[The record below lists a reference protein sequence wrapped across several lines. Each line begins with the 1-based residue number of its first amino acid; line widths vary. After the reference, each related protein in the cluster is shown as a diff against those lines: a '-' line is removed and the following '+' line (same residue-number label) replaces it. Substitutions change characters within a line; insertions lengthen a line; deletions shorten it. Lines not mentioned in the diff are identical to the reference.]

1 MKLNKGEYITL
12 YLKGDNIMLKM
23 SNLFKNNEYE
33 ALFRFA
39 YAPEKFIKIDDFNF
53 DEFKNEIIAGICK
66 DVVIDLKYGDYT
78 TRLKRRPRISFE
90 ECFKSKEHMIVF
102 FLLFGFDFSIRVHG
116 CGDFKENIL
125 EITESTED
133 ITELAVA
140 WKRKMFS
147 IIDSLKDL
155 SVEQKVFAKTSVI
168 ELWRTMNILEA
179 PEEDL
184 EDLAY
189 VD

>member
-1 MKLNKGEYITL
+1 
-12 YLKGDNIMLKM
+12 MLKI

-39 YAPEKFIKIDDFNF
+39 YAPESFVKIDDFNF
-53 DEFKNEIIAGICK
+53 EKFENKVIASICK
-66 DVVIDLKYGDYT
+66 DAIDDFKMGRQDL
-78 TRLKRRPRISFE
+78 RFERHPRISFE
-90 ECFKSKEHMIVF
+90 ECFKSEEHMIVF
-102 FLLFGFDFSIRVHG
+102 FLLFAFEFSMWPHQ

-155 SVEQKVFAKTSVI
+155 SAEQKVFAKTSVI
-168 ELWRTMNILEA
+168 ELWRTMNISEA

>member
-1 MKLNKGEYITL
+1 VGRSKGGIIMKLNKGEYITL

-90 ECFKSKEHMIVF
+90 ECFKSKELMIVF
-102 FLLFGFDFSIRVHG
+102 FLFFGLIFLSGYMGVVILKKIFLKLLRV
-116 CGDFKENIL
+116 
-125 EITESTED
+125 
-133 ITELAVA
+133 
-140 WKRKMFS
+140 
-147 IIDSLKDL
+147 
-155 SVEQKVFAKTSVI
+155 QKTS
-168 ELWRTMNILEA
+168 LNWQ
-179 PEEDL
+179 
-184 EDLAY
+184 
-189 VD
+189 

>member
-1 MKLNKGEYITL
+1 
-12 YLKGDNIMLKM
+12 MLKM

-39 YAPEKFIKIDDFNF
+39 YAPERFVKIDDFNF
-53 DEFKNEIIAGICK
+53 DKFENEDIKGICK
-66 DVVIDLKYGDYT
+66 DVVVDFKCGNQSQ
-78 TRLKRRPRISFE
+78 RFMRHPRIPFE
-90 ECFKSKEHMIVF
+90 ECFKSKEHMIAF
-102 FLLFGFDFSIRVHG
+102 FLLFAPYFSVWAHG

-125 EITESTED
+125 EINESIED

-147 IIDSLKDL
+147 IIDNLKDL
-155 SVEQKVFAKTSVI
+155 SVEQKVLAKTSI
-168 ELWRTMNILEA
+168 IKLWCTMNISEA

>member
-1 MKLNKGEYITL
+1 MKI
-12 YLKGDNIMLKM
+12 
-23 SNLFKNNEYE
+23 SNLFKNKEYE

-39 YAPEKFIKIDDFNF
+39 YAPEMFFKIDYFNF
-53 DEFKNEIIAGICK
+53 DKFKNMIIAEICK
-66 DVVIDLKYGDYT
+66 DIVADFKIG
-78 TRLKRRPRISFE
+78 RQFMRFERIPRITFE
-90 ECFKSKEHMIVF
+90 ECFKSEEHMIVF
-102 FLLFGFDFSIRVHG
+102 FLIFYFEFSIRAHG
-116 CGDFKENIL
+116 CGNFKNIFF

-140 WKRKMFS
+140 WNRKMFS

-155 SVEQKVFAKTSVI
+155 LVEQKVCAKNSVI
-168 ELWRTMNILEA
+168 ELCRMMNISEE
-179 PEEDL
+179 PEYDL

>member
-1 MKLNKGEYITL
+1 
-12 YLKGDNIMLKM
+12 MLKM

-39 YAPEKFIKIDDFNF
+39 YAPVELAKIEYFNF
-53 DEFKNEIIAGICK
+53 NEFKNETIKSICK
-66 DVVIDLKYGDYT
+66 DVIDDFKHNNKNIHF
-78 TRLKRRPRISFE
+78 KRHPRIVFE
-90 ECFKSKEHMIVF
+90 ECFKSKAHMIVF
-102 FLLFGFDFSIRVHG
+102 FLLYLDYFSTSRHG
-116 CGDFKENIL
+116 CGEIQEDIL
-125 EITESTED
+125 GITENVED
-133 ITELAVA
+133 ITELAVE

-147 IIDSLKDL
+147 TINSILDDL
-155 SVEQKVFAKTSVI
+155 SPEQEVFAKTSVI
-168 ELWRTMNILEA
+168 ELWSKMNISEA